1 MLKGNPLRKRY
12 VLVRIGNLQRRAAF
26 IDRDLYRLFH
36 AKRKYAQNDYAIYLT
51 DQFTS
56 AHFVSYFNEKISD
69 AETMYVS
76 GTIRKCRKVISRTP
90 AESAR
95 SRDKSAFLENR

>member
-1 MLKGNPLRKRY
+1 M
-12 VLVRIGNLQRRAAF
+12 LVRISNFQRRAAF
-26 IDRDLYRLFH
+26 IDRELYRLFH

-56 AHFVSYFNEKISD
+56 AQFITYFNEKIKD

-76 GTIRKCRKVISRTP
+76 GTIRKCRKIISQAP
-90 AESAR
+90 AKP
-95 SRDKSAFLENR
+95 SRPVDNSAFLENR